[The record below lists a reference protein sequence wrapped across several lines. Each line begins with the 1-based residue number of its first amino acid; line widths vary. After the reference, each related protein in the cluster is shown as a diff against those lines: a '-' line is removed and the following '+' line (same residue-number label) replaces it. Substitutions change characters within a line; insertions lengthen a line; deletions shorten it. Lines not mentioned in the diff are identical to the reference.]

1 MPNQPYPTSTVPLQR
16 IGHVMPRRLTATH
29 IYIYIHNTYTYIYI
43 DIHTVLYVDIPMC
56 YPQPTGAGVEEMMSL
71 VRAADVFAGKH
82 PQQEQQEDIPQEM

>member
-1 MPNQPYPTSTVPLQR
+1 
-16 IGHVMPRRLTATH
+16 
-29 IYIYIHNTYTYIYI
+29 
-43 DIHTVLYVDIPMC
+43 MC